1 MSTKGDLDPRETG
14 ESVDAMRAPALRRP
28 PKTSPPENAMTDTLR
43 EAALDYHRYPTPGK
57 ISVTPTKAMATARD
71 LSLAYSPGVADAC
84 MAIADDPREAGMLT
98 ARSNLVAV
106 ITNGTAVLGLGNIG
120 PLAAKPVMEGKGC
133 LFKKFAGIDVF
144 DIELAEND
152 PDALIE
158 TIARMEP
165 TFGGINLED
174 IKAPE
179 CFYIEAKLRQ
189 RMKIPVFH
197 DDQHGTAIVAAAAIL
212 NALKHVGKDITD
224 VKLVASGAGAA
235 ALACLDLAVSL
246 GLRIANTFVCDA
258 KGVVYQGRTEGMDP
272 NKARYAR
279 DTSAR
284 TLAEVIP
291 GADIFL
297 GLSAGGV
304 LQPEMVK
311 TMARDPII
319 LAMANPT
326 PEILPELALAA
337 RPDAVI
343 GTGRSDYP
351 NQVNN
356 VLCFPFIFR
365 GALDTGATTINEAM
379 KLAAVRAI
387 AELAHAEIPEVVAQ
401 AYGASGLRFGRDY
414 LIPKPFDPRLIEVVA
429 PAVAQAAMDSGVA
442 TRPIADMPAYR
453 QRLSQFVYQSSS
465 SMQPLFAAAKRAP
478 KRVVYAEGEDE
489 RVLRAAQVVVDEGLA
504 HPLLLGRP
512 ATVQQRIAEFGLRL
526 APGTDCD
533 IVDLLDPA
541 VYGDAADDYFQLKRR
556 DGVSRAVARAE
567 MRSRSTLLAAM
578 LVRQGRAD
586 AMLCG
591 TFGSY
596 GDHLHHVRDVIG
608 LRGGTQTLAAMQ
620 MLMLPGRQLFICDTH
635 VNRDPTAEQVAE
647 IALMAAEE
655 VRRFGVVPSVALLSH
670 SNFGS
675 SEAASARKMRQA
687 LALVKARDPGLAVEG
702 EMRGDAALSKTILDH
717 EFPDSGLNAEAN
729 VLVMPNV
736 DAANISYN
744 LLRIAAGNGIT
755 VGGILLGAARPV
767 HILTPSST
775 VRRIVNMTAL
785 AVVGATSQRALP
797 HAGGHADPLVHTG
810 VA

>member
-1 MSTKGDLDPRETG
+1 MT
-14 ESVDAMRAPALRRP
+14 
-28 PKTSPPENAMTDTLR
+28 ENLR

-84 MAIADDPREAGMLT
+84 MAIADDPREAGNLT
-98 ARSNLVAV
+98 SRSNLVAV

-120 PLAAKPVMEGKGC
+120 PLAAKPVMEGKAC

-179 CFYIEAKLRQ
+179 CFYIETRLRE

-212 NALKHVGKDITD
+212 NALKHVGKNIAE

-246 GLRIANTFVCDA
+246 GLRPENIYVTDA
-258 KGVVYQGRTEGMDP
+258 KGVVYLGRTEGMDP
-272 NKARYAR
+272 NKSRYAR

-284 TLAEVIP
+284 TLAQLIP
-291 GADIFL
+291 GTDIFL

-304 LQPEMVK
+304 LSAEMVK

-326 PEILPELALAA
+326 PEITPEEALAV

-365 GALDTGATTINEAM
+365 GALDAGATTINEAM
-379 KLAAVRAI
+379 KLAAVHAI
-387 AELAHAEIPEVVAQ
+387 AELTHQEIPEIVAQ
-401 AYGASGLRFGRDY
+401 AYGVVGLRFGRDY
-414 LIPKPFDPRLIEVVA
+414 LIPKPFDPRLIEAVA

-453 QRLSQFVYQSSS
+453 QRLSQFVYQSGS
-465 SMQPLFAAAKRAP
+465 SMQPLFAAAKRSP

-504 HPLLLGRP
+504 RPLLLGR
-512 ATVQQRIAEFGLRL
+512 AEVINQRLSEFGLRL
-526 APGTDCD
+526 QIGKDCD
-533 IVDLLDPA
+533 IVHLLDPA
-541 VYGDAADDYFQLKRR
+541 VYGDAADDYFELKRR
-556 DGVSRAVARAE
+556 EGVSRAVAGVE
-567 MRSRSTLLAAM
+567 MRSRATLLAAM
-578 LVRQGRAD
+578 LVRQGKAD

-591 TFGSY
+591 TFGNY
-596 GDHLHHVRDVIG
+596 GDHLRHVRDAIG
-608 LRGGTQTLAAMQ
+608 LRPGTATLAAMQ
-620 MLMLPGRQLFICDTH
+620 MLMLPGRQLFILDTH
-635 VNRDPTAEQVAE
+635 VNRDPSAEQLAE
-647 IALMAAEE
+647 IALLAAEE
-655 VRRFGVVPSVALLSH
+655 VRRFGVTPSVALLSH
-670 SNFGS
+670 SSFGS
-675 SEAASARKMRQA
+675 SDAASAAKMREA
-687 LALVKARDPGLAVEG
+687 LALIRARDPQLAVEG
-702 EMRGDAALSKTILDH
+702 EMRGDAALSKTLLDR
-717 EFPDSGLNAEAN
+717 EFPDSNLTTEAN

-744 LLRIAAGNGIT
+744 LLRVAAGNGIT

-785 AVVGATSQRALP
+785 AVVDASSQRMTA
-797 HAGGHADPLVHTG
+797 HAVD
-810 VA
+810 